1 VPRGTVPC
9 CTTGGRRRGA
19 ALRLEARCHARAA
32 EVLAVPPVLQPR
44 RHCSAEVGN
53 GTTDGPTFGNAD
65 SRCTRPAARSPRDTH
80 RAQLPSGLKQST
92 YVSTGCGPDCA
103 VMSAVMHETA
113 AACRPSPLSCVAA
126 CRPRVAARCPALHH
140 IMPHWLPCYL
150 PRALIAFGK
159 HSQVRCAAMKRD
171 AMKYDAMR

>member
-1 VPRGTVPC
+1 MPCGTVLC

-80 RAQLPSGLKQST
+80 RAQLPSGLSGSQRT
-92 YVSTGCGPDCA
+92 LAQAADRPRC
-103 VMSAVMHETA
+103 HECCHECMRLLHRVVPPRCHALQRVVPVLQRVVPVLQRAAPCCTDA
-113 AACRPSPLSCVAA
+113 ALASVLSAACALLHSANTRRCDA
-126 CRPRVAARCPALHH
+126 PR
-140 IMPHWLPCYL
+140 
-150 PRALIAFGK
+150 
-159 HSQVRCAAMKRD
+159 
-171 AMKYDAMR
+171 